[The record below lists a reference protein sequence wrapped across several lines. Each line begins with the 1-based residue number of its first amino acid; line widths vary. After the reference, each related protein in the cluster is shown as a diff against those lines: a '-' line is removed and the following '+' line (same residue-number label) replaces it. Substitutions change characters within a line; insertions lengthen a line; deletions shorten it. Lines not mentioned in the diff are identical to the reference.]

1 VTAMTTYHFDIDLI
15 GSTTTEAVEAPD
27 DEAAVL
33 LVSLMHP
40 EARSISLVGA
50 EPAQVRV

>member
-1 VTAMTTYHFDIDLI
+1 MTTYHFDIDPGNGELKN
-15 GSTTTEAVEAPD
+15 EAVVAPD

-33 LVSLMHP
+33 LVALMHP